1 MARLQQQIRLTTQD
15 EVGKLAKCSDLL
27 GEKGI
32 NVLAACAWIEGDTGH
47 MLLITDD
54 NQAAC
59 AVLSEE
65 ATSCQMQEVV
75 TAMVPNKPG
84 AMRSGAKALAEA
96 GVSIRHMHATT
107 AGAGEAMIVM
117 DTSDNAKAVEILG
130 A

>member
-1 MARLQQQIRLTTQD
+1 LAKLQQQMRITTKD
-15 EVGKLAKCSDLL
+15 EIGKLARCSAIL

-32 NVLAACAWIEGDTGH
+32 NVLAACAWVEGDTGQ

-59 AVLSEE
+59 AALREE
-65 ATSCQMQEVV
+65 VTRCEMQEVV

-84 AMRSGAKALAEA
+84 AMRAGAKALADA
-96 GVSIRHMHATT
+96 GISIRHMHATT
-107 AGAGEAMIVM
+107 SGAAEAMIVM
-117 DTSDNAKAVEILG
+117 DTSDNARAVEILG